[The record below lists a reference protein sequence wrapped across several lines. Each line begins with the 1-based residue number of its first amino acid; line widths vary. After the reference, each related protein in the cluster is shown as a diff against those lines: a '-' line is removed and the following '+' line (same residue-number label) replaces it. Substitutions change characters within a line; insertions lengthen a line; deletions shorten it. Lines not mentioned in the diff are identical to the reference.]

1 MRNYNLELFNKINGL
16 VGRNKWLD
24 AFGRSGA
31 EFVVFAM
38 FAWYMVAGWYAS
50 GTWLGTAAYFGW
62 LVAAWFFGWLI
73 DLGVG
78 ALVREQRPL
87 VGDPLVKPLFLP
99 LMKWKSFPSDHA
111 MTAFLFFF
119 LTSFFGLPMAGGLLI
134 LALWVAWGRIYAG
147 VHYPLDIVGGA
158 VVAAFSAWLI
168 FNLSAIL

>member
-1 MRNYNLELFNKINGL
+1 MRNYNLALFEKINGL

-24 AFGRSGA
+24 AFGRAGA

-38 FAWYMVAGWYAS
+38 LGWYAVS
-50 GTWLGTAAYFGW
+50 AWYLTDNWFGLIIFFVYF
-62 LVAAWFFGWLI
+62 ASAWIFGWLI

-78 ALVREQRPL
+78 LIVREQRPS
-87 VGDPLVKPLFLP
+87 VGEPMVKPLFLP

-119 LTSFFGLPMAGGLLI
+119 LALFFGLPLAGGLLI

-158 VVAAFSAWLI
+158 CVAAFSAWLI
-168 FNLSAIL
+168 FNLSLLI